1 LKTHIFLIFIPSVII
16 TIQEFLSMAVVG
28 LSRNKDTLTSVKIAV
43 ELAGGLGIKQGSTVL
58 IRPNANTADLPPG
71 STNPEVLRGAIR
83 EVQKCKPEK
92 IIVAEKSMSSLDTE
106 AVLKKLGLWGVAEE
120 EGVDEILTFD
130 RMKRKRVEP
139 RGAYS
144 WQYGLDVPEFLESI
158 DYTIALPVIKTHWTA
173 TFTMGLKSQI
183 SITSDRDRRQ
193 LPHGQN
199 WDVLFGNM
207 IAESNLVYRPDFYI
221 SDATK
226 CFVTDGPN
234 RGTLREPGLVLASS
248 DVVANDAVG
257 LSLLKTLG
265 TVPKIQEQSV
275 WAQPQIKRAVEL
287 ALGVKGREEIT
298 LRGSGVEEIEEIIA
312 NLA

>member
-1 LKTHIFLIFIPSVII
+1 MV
-16 TIQEFLSMAVVG
+16 VVG
-28 LSRNKDTLTSVKIAV
+28 LSRNKDTLEAVKAAV
-43 ELAGGLGIKQGSTVL
+43 GFAGGLGIKKGSTVL

-71 STNPEVLRGAIR
+71 STNPDVLRGAIR
-83 EVQKCKPEK
+83 EVKKCNPGK
-92 IIVAEKSMSSLDTE
+92 IIVAEKSMSTLDTE
-106 AVLKKLGLWGVAEE
+106 KVLKELGLWQAAES

-130 RMKRKRVEP
+130 DMKRRHVEP
-139 RGAYS
+139 KGAYS
-144 WQYGLDVPEFLESI
+144 WPYGFDVPEFLESI
-158 DYTIALPVIKTHWTA
+158 DYMIALPVIKTHWTA

-183 SITSDRDRRQ
+183 SITADRDRRQ

-234 RGTLREPGLVLASS
+234 TGTLREPDIVMASS
-248 DVVANDAVG
+248 DVIANDAVG
-257 LSLLKTLG
+257 LALLKTLG
-265 TVPKIQEQSV
+265 TVPKIQNHSV

-287 ALGVKGREEIT
+287 NLGVLSREKIT
-298 LRGSGVEEIEEIIA
+298 VKSSGVEEIEEIIA

>member
-1 LKTHIFLIFIPSVII
+1 MV
-16 TIQEFLSMAVVG
+16 VVG
-28 LSRNKDTLTSVKIAV
+28 LSRNKDTLESVKAAV
-43 ELAGGLGIKQGSTVL
+43 ELAGGLGINKGSTVL

-83 EVQKCKPEK
+83 AAKACDPEK
-92 IIVAEKSMSSLDTE
+92 VIVAEKSMTTLDTE
-106 AVLKKLGLWGVAEE
+106 IVLKKLGLWQVAEA

-130 RMKRKRVEP
+130 QMKRRHVEP

-144 WQYGLDVPEFLESI
+144 WQYGFEVPEFLESI

-193 LPHGQN
+193 LPHGQG
-199 WDVLFGNM
+199 WDTIFGNM
-207 IAESNLVYRPDFYI
+207 IAESNLVYKPDFYI

-226 CFVTDGPN
+226 CFVTEGPN
-234 RGTLREPGLVLASS
+234 IGTLREPDIVLASS
-248 DVVANDAVG
+248 DVIANDAVG
-257 LSLLKTLG
+257 LALLKTLD
-265 TVPKIQEQSV
+265 TIPKIRNHSV
-275 WAQPQIKRAVEL
+275 WAQPQIKRAIEL
-287 ALGVKGREEIT
+287 NLGVHSREEIDINSV
-298 LRGSGVEEIEEIIA
+298 GIKEIEEILA

>member
-1 LKTHIFLIFIPSVII
+1 MVL
-16 TIQEFLSMAVVG
+16 VG
-28 LSRNKDTLTSVKIAV
+28 ISKNKDTVESVKVAV
-43 ELAGGLGIKQGSTVL
+43 ELAGGLGIKEGSTVL

-83 EVQKCKPEK
+83 EARKCNPAR
-92 IIVAEKSMSSLDTE
+92 IIVAEKSMTSLNTE
-106 AVLKKLGLWGVAEE
+106 QVMKRLGLWQVAEV
-120 EGVDEILTFD
+120 EGTDEILTFD
-130 RMKRKRVEP
+130 KMKRKHVEP
-139 RGAYS
+139 AGAYS
-144 WQYGLDVPEFLESI
+144 WPYGFDVPEFLEAV

-199 WDVLFGNM
+199 WDTVFGNM

-234 RGTLREPGLVLASS
+234 IGTLREPGLVLATS
-248 DVVANDAVG
+248 DVIANDAVG
-257 LSLLKTLG
+257 LALLKTLG
-265 TVPKIQEQSV
+265 TIPKIQSQSI
-275 WAQPQIKRAVEL
+275 WELPQLKRAVEL
-287 ALGVKGREEIT
+287 KLGVQNKEEIT
-298 LRGSGVEEIEEIIA
+298 IKSTDVEEIEQIIN
-312 NLA
+312 NLE

>member
-1 LKTHIFLIFIPSVII
+1 MV
-16 TIQEFLSMAVVG
+16 EVG
-28 LSRNKDTLTSVKIAV
+28 LSRNKDTLESVKAAV
-43 ELAGGLGIKQGSTVL
+43 ELAGGLGIKKGSTVL

-83 EVQKCKPEK
+83 AAKAYDPEK
-92 IIVAEKSMSSLDTE
+92 VIVAEKSMTTLETE
-106 AVLKKLGLWGVAEE
+106 KVLKKLGLWQAAEA

-130 RMKRKRVEP
+130 EMKRRHVEP

-144 WQYGLDVPEFLESI
+144 WLYGFDVPEFLESI

-193 LPHGQN
+193 LPHGQG
-199 WDVLFGNM
+199 WDTLFGNM
-207 IAESNLVYRPDFYI
+207 IAESNLVHKPDFYI

-226 CFVTDGPN
+226 CFVTEGPN
-234 RGTLREPGLVLASS
+234 IGTLREPDIVLASS
-248 DVVANDAVG
+248 DVIANDAVG
-257 LSLLKTLG
+257 LALLKTLG
-265 TVPKIQEQSV
+265 TIPKIRDHSV
-275 WAQPQIKRAVEL
+275 WAQPQIKRALEL
-287 ALGVKGREEIT
+287 NLGVRSREEIT
-298 LRGSGVEEIEEIIA
+298 IKSAGIEEIEEIIA

>member
-1 LKTHIFLIFIPSVII
+1 MV
-16 TIQEFLSMAVVG
+16 VVG
-28 LSRNKDTLTSVKIAV
+28 LSRNKDTLESVKAAV
-43 ELAGGLGIKQGSTVL
+43 ELAGGLGIKKGSTVL

-83 EVQKCKPEK
+83 AAKACDPEK
-92 IIVAEKSMSSLDTE
+92 VIVAEKSMTTLETE
-106 AVLKKLGLWGVAEE
+106 KVLKKLGLWQAAEA

-130 RMKRKRVEP
+130 QMKRRHVEP

-144 WQYGLDVPEFLESI
+144 WLYGFDVPEFLESI

-193 LPHGQN
+193 LPHGQG
-199 WDVLFGNM
+199 WDTLFGNM
-207 IAESNLVYRPDFYI
+207 IAESNLVHKPDFYI

-226 CFVTDGPN
+226 CFVTEGPN
-234 RGTLREPGLVLASS
+234 IGTLREPDIVLASS
-248 DVVANDAVG
+248 DVIANDAVG
-257 LSLLKTLG
+257 LALLKTLG
-265 TVPKIQEQSV
+265 TIPKIRDQSV

-287 ALGVKGREEIT
+287 NLGVHSREEIT
-298 LRGSGVEEIEEIIA
+298 IKSAGIEEIEEIIA